1 MSCIATASIVAG
13 AAAAG
18 SVLAVAAVAVAF
30 LLSPGRHAP
39 DKVAGISCC
48 GRRPP
53 GGEGRPEPSA
63 RLVARVANLLK
74 RKNAPFLVKN
84 APNDVFTTKGP
95 EKMPDTQKWVLSLT
109 KENAPWLKKCHF
121 LNEALKIPG
130 WQHCLVHPP
139 FRSLKKEGGNGLC
152 NETHLSSIYCEDTHC
167 FSSGTGRNRE
177 PAPPTSPGAKS
188 DSQGHSR
195 NARKKHLK

>member
-1 MSCIATASIVAG
+1 MSCIIAAAFIVAG

-18 SVLAVAAVAVAF
+18 VVVEVAAVAVAF
-30 LLSPGRHAP
+30 LLSPGHPAP

-53 GGEGRPEPSA
+53 GGEGRPVPSA
-63 RLVARVANLLK
+63 RLV
-74 RKNAPFLVKN
+74 
-84 APNDVFTTKGP
+84 
-95 EKMPDTQKWVLSLT
+95 
-109 KENAPWLKKCHF
+109 
-121 LNEALKIPG
+121 
-130 WQHCLVHPP
+130 HPP
-139 FRSLKKEGGNGLC
+139 LRALKKEGGNGLC

-195 NARKKHLK
+195 NARKKHLKLIMTCADGAQVL